1 MQGII
6 TKEAVMAA
14 AAQQCNDELTVI
26 YMCTERLVA
35 TTPCSDPRAPF
46 IVQLTAAAVRLAE
59 LVDQMLI
66 YSARKG
72 ARPAPY
78 RMSELI
84 D

>member
-1 MQGII
+1 MQGVAQ
-6 TKEAVMAA
+6 ESVMAA
-14 AAQQCNDELTVI
+14 AAQQCNDELTLI

-46 IVQLTAAAVRLAE
+46 VIQLTAAAERLAG
-59 LVDQMLI
+59 LVDQILN

-72 ARPAPY
+72 ARPTPY
-78 RMSELI
+78 RMSDLI